1 MSVSSKQVLFGLGL
15 LLTLGCAD
23 SIVRSLGPENDPQV
37 VNTPEEFAFL
47 ATEMRNVNEQLVFVW
62 PNSAPKAAVH
72 HDSFLH
78 HGYGVLVIQDA
89 VGAVVDSTLLEWELE
104 TETEVGTPGDWTVT
118 LTLASARGRAEFSLT
133 PIP

>member
-1 MSVSSKQVLFGLGL
+1 MTVSTKRAAIGLGL

-23 SIVRSLGPENDPQV
+23 SIVRTLGPENDPQV
-37 VNTPEEFAFL
+37 VNTPEEFSFR

-62 PNSAPKAAVH
+62 PNSASKAALH

-89 VGAVVDSTLLEWELE
+89 VGAVVDSTLLEWELD
-104 TETEVGTPGDWTVT
+104 TETGVGTPGDWTVT
-118 LTLASARGRAEFSLT
+118 LTLASARGRAEFSL
-133 PIP
+133 IPMP

>member
-1 MSVSSKQVLFGLGL
+1 MSATATKLLTGLGL

-23 SIVRSLGPENDPQV
+23 SIVREVDETNNPAVTS
-37 VNTPEEFAFL
+37 TPERFEFI
-47 ATEMRNVNEQLVFVW
+47 ATEMRNVSDKLVFVW
-62 PNSAPKAAVH
+62 PNPATKATVH

-89 VGAVVDSTLLEWELE
+89 VGAVVDSTLLEWELD
-104 TETEVGTPGDWTVT
+104 TETKVGTPGDWTVT
-118 LTLASARGRAEFSLT
+118 LTLASARGRAEFSLI